1 MASAA
6 QSRNFL
12 GFGKRKPAP
21 RKKSVAKRSAFG
33 WLTKKKETYH
43 RDVAKERSQLRSA
56 AIEDRRTRV
65 ELKKLKAQERA
76 ADAAIAQAERRIAAA
91 AKQID
96 SAKAK
101 QSKGSMSED
110 RFEAMKARMEG
121 EIEKQKQHKA
131 AILAKNPGCAST
143 LKVKVSDRAKRYRAN
158 QPGCKPAGVKKCALC
173 RSKRF
178 LTVDHKDGDESNGR
192 RSNLR
197 WLCKSCN
204 TILGAEMARRGI
216 GRRTEQYNPGAE
228 TAAQYARA
236 VAIHESHYVP
246 GVGRIGEHDEGGAI
260 IHDTPKS
267 KRREFASAIW
277 ASRKAHGNPTAETRE
292 SIEYNLG
299 YSLGQRDRDTATLR
313 RSIGELKANFA
324 SKFDPAHAMLGRF
337 TMGYDDG
344 YGLHNNPSPYTPE
357 SIVGQRWEYAYQAR
371 KRGAWRTL
379 FATSVVV
386 ADHGDTVTFADGRTE
401 PNDSLVRPRPLSPE
415 SNPEACTPAAK
426 RRLEELIR
434 SDKAHLNPAAL
445 SNPNPYDP
453 DLGYDPTLDAYG
465 YPKKK
470 LPASMVKIS
479 GQIVSK
485 GTKKHAQLLAMAKHY
500 EDLERR
506 NPSALST
513 LSTDS
518 EEYSQAKQIAELFHG
533 RPVKEEIT
541 LTEQIR
547 EHDWLWRIGP
557 LVKLKIRTLTKRS
570 ATLPF
575 HQTEEGMVH
584 LFCSPDGKQL
594 YLRGGDQELDLKA
607 LDMGEGTEWYRD
619 HMLIGEAKEITYRD
633 KKKFHKFKLVD
644 YFHKLGEVTKK
655 KPMLAYNA
663 LAKRLEILG
672 GQYKVETDELV
683 DGMSPG
689 IVN

>member
-277 ASRKAHGNPTAETRE
+277 ASRKAH
-292 SIEYNLG
+292 
-299 YSLGQRDRDTATLR
+299 
-313 RSIGELKANFA
+313 
-324 SKFDPAHAMLGRF
+324 
-337 TMGYDDG
+337 
-344 YGLHNNPSPYTPE
+344 
-357 SIVGQRWEYAYQAR
+357 
-371 KRGAWRTL
+371 
-379 FATSVVV
+379 
-386 ADHGDTVTFADGRTE
+386 
-401 PNDSLVRPRPLSPE
+401 
-415 SNPEACTPAAK
+415 
-426 RRLEELIR
+426 
-434 SDKAHLNPAAL
+434 
-445 SNPNPYDP
+445 
-453 DLGYDPTLDAYG
+453 
-465 YPKKK
+465 
-470 LPASMVKIS
+470 
-479 GQIVSK
+479 
-485 GTKKHAQLLAMAKHY
+485 
-500 EDLERR
+500 R